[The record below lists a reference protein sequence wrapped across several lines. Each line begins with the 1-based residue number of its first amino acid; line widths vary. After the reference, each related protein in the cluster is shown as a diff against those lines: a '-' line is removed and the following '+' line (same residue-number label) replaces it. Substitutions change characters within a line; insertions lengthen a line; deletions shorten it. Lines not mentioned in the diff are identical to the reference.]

1 VAVIGAGGLGGTVI
15 LLLAR
20 IGVGFLTVVD
30 GDVFDETNLNRQ
42 ALCDTANIGVPK
54 AEEAAK
60 KVREINPAVE
70 VSVFRQKIN
79 AANADSILVEVQVVA
94 DALDNIPDR
103 MTIGSTAQKLGI
115 PLVHGALAGFEGQVM
130 TIFPEDPGLERIY
143 GDVQTPRNDP
153 GRPEAVLGV
162 PAPTPSIVATLQTM
176 EVIKIL
182 LDRGQLI
189 RNRML
194 HIDLEGGRF
203 DSFSF

>member
-1 VAVIGAGGLGGTVI
+1 
-15 LLLAR
+15 
-20 IGVGFLTVVD
+20 
-30 GDVFDETNLNRQ
+30 
-42 ALCDTANIGVPK
+42 
-54 AEEAAK
+54 
-60 KVREINPAVE
+60 
-70 VSVFRQKIN
+70 
-79 AANADSILVEVQVVA
+79 
-94 DALDNIPDR
+94 

-115 PLVHGALAGFEGQVM
+115 PLVHGALAGFDGQVM

-143 GDVQTPRNDP
+143 GEGQPPRNDP

-162 PAPTPSIVATLQTM
+162 PAPTPSIVATIQAM

-194 HIDLEGGRF
+194 HIDLEGSRF